1 MQTAIAYTASIS
13 DGQGFIL
20 TYWTDDW
27 GTYNGYQ
34 AAPSLNQGYNAG
46 VVTLTSVAA
55 AMPVGDPS
63 LTPPHLYYIIRVDNV
78 SSRNGNPAVVTMF
91 DIYNAWQ

>member
-1 MQTAIAYTASIS
+1 MQTAIAYTATIS

-20 TYWTDDW
+20 TYWTDDC
-27 GTYNGYQ
+27 GTFNAYQ

-46 VVTLTSVAA
+46 VVSLTSVAA

-63 LTPPHLYYIIRVDNV
+63 IIPLIFTTLKSECELSEWEPGRRDYV
-78 SSRNGNPAVVTMF
+78 
-91 DIYNAWQ
+91 

>member
-1 MQTAIAYTASIS
+1 MQTAIAYTATIS

-27 GTYNGYQ
+27 GTFNAYQ

-46 VVTLTSVAA
+46 VVSLTSVAA

-63 LTPPHLYYIIRVDNV
+63 ITPPHLYYIIEVRNV
-78 SSRNGNPAVVTMF
+78 SSQNGNPAIVTTF

>member
-1 MQTAIAYTASIS
+1 MQTAIAYTASIL
-13 DGQGFIL
+13 DGHGFIL

-27 GTYNGYQ
+27 GTFNAYQ

-46 VVTLTSVAA
+46 IVSLTSVSA

-63 LTPPHLYYIIRVDNV
+63 LTPPHLYYIIYVTNV
-78 SSRNGNPAVVTMF
+78 SSKNGNPAVVTMF